1 MYELT
6 PVDRDELA
14 AEGSGT
20 KLRAEG
26 NLVYFM
32 QKIKCEI
39 DYYVNHWPGPFR
51 GRWGDSLF
59 YAEENKM
66 WNLFIM
72 STTDQAPFEVA
83 EGTSLFA
90 KFKYGNWNLI

>member
-39 DYYVNHWPGPFR
+39 
-51 GRWGDSLF
+51 
-59 YAEENKM
+59 
-66 WNLFIM
+66 
-72 STTDQAPFEVA
+72 
-83 EGTSLFA
+83 
-90 KFKYGNWNLI
+90 

>member
-39 DYYVNHWPGPFR
+39 DYYVNH
-51 GRWGDSLF
+51 
-59 YAEENKM
+59 
-66 WNLFIM
+66 
-72 STTDQAPFEVA
+72 
-83 EGTSLFA
+83 
-90 KFKYGNWNLI
+90 

>member
-32 QKIKCEI
+32 QKIKSEI

-51 GRWGDSLF
+51 GRWGDKFICRIEVLELKSNLTIIVLL
-59 YAEENKM
+59 AETKEID
-66 WNLFIM
+66 L
-72 STTDQAPFEVA
+72 S
-83 EGTSLFA
+83 
-90 KFKYGNWNLI
+90 